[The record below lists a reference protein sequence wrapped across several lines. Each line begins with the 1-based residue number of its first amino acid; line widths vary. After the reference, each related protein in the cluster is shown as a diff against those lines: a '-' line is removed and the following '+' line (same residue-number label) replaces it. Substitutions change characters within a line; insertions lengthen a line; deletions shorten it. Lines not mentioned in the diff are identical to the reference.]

1 MEEEKKIQLSLDKY
15 TECIVALQKL
25 KDIKAIALQWKR
37 GAEQADYDTNIIG
50 DDDAVLAILS
60 IVQYN

>member
-25 KDIKAIALQWKR
+25 KDIKAIAQQWR
-37 GAEQADYDTNIIG
+37 AGLDQTDCNVIG
-50 DDDAVLAILS
+50 NTSAMLAILS
-60 IVQYN
+60 IAQYE

>member
-25 KDIKAIALQWKR
+25 KDIKAIAQQWR
-37 GAEQADYDTNIIG
+37 AGLDQTDCANTIG
-50 DDDAVLAILS
+50 NTSAMLAVLS
-60 IVQYN
+60 IVQYE